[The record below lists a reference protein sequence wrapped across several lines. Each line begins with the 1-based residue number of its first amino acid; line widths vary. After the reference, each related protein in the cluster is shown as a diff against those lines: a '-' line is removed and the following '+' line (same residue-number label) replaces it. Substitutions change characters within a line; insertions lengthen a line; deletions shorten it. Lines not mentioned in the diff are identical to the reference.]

1 MLITIL
7 FSVFAAAL
15 GGAIGYLLSQNRTT
29 PLREEN
35 ARLKTEAELHLRD
48 EERWTERLHDM
59 ELRFS
64 QLSQTILNGSTD
76 KLKTENSEQMKAVL
90 QPLRDQLETL
100 QKAVRDTNANTAGSR
115 SSMETL
121 VKQLMERTESMSKD
135 AVNLTKALKGDSKV
149 QGDWGEMIL
158 ERMLEDSG
166 LRSGEEYVVQEVHK
180 GEDGRILRPDVIIR
194 LPENRA
200 VIVDSKVSLTAYAQY
215 TEAEDEVFREMYAKQ
230 HVESIRKHINEL
242 HEKNYAATVENSI
255 GYVLMFMPNEA
266 AYVLAMQK
274 ADQLPMEAYR
284 KNVLLISPTNL
295 MMALQLAY
303 NLWQKERQTQ
313 SVNKIIEQ
321 AARIYDKCVNVE
333 ESFTALGKSLEQAS
347 QRYGEAMNRFKDGN
361 GNLTR
366 QVHKLTSMGVTPKKR
381 LTVSDAEEE

>member
-15 GGAIGYLLSQNRTT
+15 GCAIGYLLSQNRTT

-48 EERWTERLHDM
+48 EERWTERLKEM

-100 QKAVRDTNANTAGSR
+100 QKAVRDTNASAAGNR

-166 LRSGEEYVVQEVHK
+166 LRRGEEYVVQEVHK
-180 GEDGRILRPDVIIR
+180 GENGRVLRPDVIIR

-215 TEAEDEVFREMYAKQ
+215 AEAEDELARETYAKL
-230 HVESIRKHINEL
+230 HVDSIRKHINEL
-242 HEKNYAATVENSI
+242 YEKNYAASVENSI

-274 ADQLPMEAYR
+274 SDQLPMEAYR

-381 LTVSDAEEE
+381 LTVSDTEEE

>member
-15 GGAIGYLLSQNRTT
+15 GCAIGYLLSQNRTT

-35 ARLKTEAELHLRD
+35 ARLKTEAELHLSD
-48 EERWTERLHDM
+48 EERWTERLKDM

-90 QPLRDQLETL
+90 RPLRDQLETL
-100 QKAVRDTNANTAGSR
+100 QKAVRDTNASAAGNR

-166 LRSGEEYVVQEVHK
+166 LRRGEEYVVQEVHK
-180 GEDGRILRPDVIIR
+180 DADGRIHRPDVIIR

-215 TEAEDEVFREMYAKQ
+215 TEAEDEVSREAFAKM
-230 HVESIRKHINEL
+230 HVDSIRKHINEL
-242 HEKNYAATVENSI
+242 HVKNYAATVENSI

-347 QRYGEAMNRFKDGN
+347 QRYGEAMNRFKDGT

>member
-48 EERWTERLHDM
+48 EERWAERLKEM

-64 QLSQTILNGSTD
+64 QLSQSILNGSTD
-76 KLKTENSEQMKAVL
+76 KLKSANSEQMQAVLRPLREQLENLNKAVN
-90 QPLRDQLETL
+90 Q
-100 QKAVRDTNANTAGSR
+100 TNENTAGSR

-121 VKQLMERTESMSKD
+121 VKQLMERTEKIGKD

-166 LRSGEEYVVQEVHK
+166 LRRDEEYVVQEVHK
-180 GEDGRILRPDVIIR
+180 DDTGRNLRPDVIIR
-194 LPENRA
+194 LPEDRA

-215 TEAEDEVFREMYAKQ
+215 AEAEDEVSREMYAKL
-230 HVESIRKHINEL
+230 HMESIRKHINEL
-242 HEKNYAATVENSI
+242 YTKNYAAAVENSI

-274 ADQLPMEAYR
+274 DDNLPMEAYR
-284 KNVLLISPTNL
+284 KGVLLISPTNL

-321 AARIYDKCVNVE
+321 ATRIYDKCVNVE
-333 ESFTALGKSLEQAS
+333 DSFLAMGKALENAEAKY
-347 QRYGEAMNRFKDGN
+347 REAMNRFRDGN
-361 GNLTR
+361 GNLTK
-366 QVHKLTSMGVTPKKR
+366 QVRKLTTMGVTPKKR
-381 LTVSDAEEE
+381 LAVSDAEE